1 MGFSKDQATLV
12 RMRDAEIKHSRLAM
26 LAAAGWPLSELWHKE
41 IANIIGLDSI
51 LASADKAPS
60 VLNGGLANFWIIGTG
75 VLSLVM
81 GALLEFST
89 LEAVSFCVFT
99 DSILFYYYLSF
110 LYYSVEEGWIRTRY
124 NI

>member
-1 MGFSKDQATLV
+1 
-12 RMRDAEIKHSRLAM
+12 MRDAEIKHSRLAM